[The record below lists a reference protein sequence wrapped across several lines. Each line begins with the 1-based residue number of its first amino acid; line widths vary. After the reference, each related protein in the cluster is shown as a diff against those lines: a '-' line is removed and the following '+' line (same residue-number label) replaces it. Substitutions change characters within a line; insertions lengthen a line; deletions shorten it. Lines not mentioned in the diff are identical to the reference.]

1 VLLVDFSPVVREGLR
16 SILDW
21 SGIFSVV
28 GEAPDHD
35 SAISMAAELR
45 PAVVI
50 TELRAE
56 TIDGPELLEQL
67 REEHPET
74 VLFVLTESDR
84 NSDITE
90 AVAAGANGFMLV
102 NKVDER
108 TLPEAI
114 HLAQTNTSALDSG
127 VIRRIL
133 TQLKENARASLVTAG
148 ALSADLTDRELD
160 VLRLLASG
168 RTDREIA
175 QRIGISVNT
184 VNRHIRN
191 IVDKLG
197 AGNRTRAALLAAEAG
212 LIEISA
218 GGREESPS
226 VVD

>member
-1 VLLVDFSPVVREGLR
+1 
-16 SILDW
+16 
-21 SGIFSVV
+21 
-28 GEAPDHD
+28 
-35 SAISMAAELR
+35 MATELR

-56 TIDGPELLEQL
+56 TIDGPGLLEQL

-184 VNRHIRN
+184 VNRHVRN

-218 GGREESPS
+218 DGREESSS